1 MANVEIKN
9 PRFYCDVVSSHIAK
23 GISQNNEFFV
33 KVITDSNPS
42 LTTLDVQSGS
52 AAELFDGKPLNQV
65 TFNTTSNT
73 SSHVLI
79 NIDSQEPAGS
89 GSTSERINFI
99 AILNHN
105 MKSADSKVRIFGGA
119 HANDIE
125 SIDAGGAETL
135 DIDWSTVTTAQVV
148 NADAIN
154 VGAGNTSVV
163 IEPAQD
169 GSTVFTFDGQ
179 NDIYWA
185 IQFEGTNSDS
195 SANATDGTFDGSND
209 LRIGCIMVG
218 TYYDMPHSPD
228 MTLARSISFDKNKI
242 FESMGGQKYGLA
254 TNLGRHVSSTS
265 RSPFLVGTQ
274 SAVDDVFFGRI
285 AYDFAFSY
293 IQDTDL
299 LPAEYVDVDALHTS
313 TTRSFVMDVWNNT
326 LGNLLPFI
334 FSVDNTSTGANAE
347 SELIFA
353 RFDSNTLDMK
363 QIAHK
368 LYNIRLKITEEF

>member
-9 PRFYCDVVSSHIAK
+9 PRFYCDIVSSHLKK
-23 GISQNNEFFV
+23 GIPQSNEFYV
-33 KVITDSNPS
+33 RVISDSNPA

-65 TFNTTSNT
+65 TFNTNSST

-79 NIDSQEPAGS
+79 NIDFQDSADGS
-89 GSTSERINFI
+89 SASDRINFV

-105 MKSADSKVRIFGGA
+105 MNSADSKVRIFGGA
-119 HANDIE
+119 HENDVQ
-125 SIDAGGAETL
+125 SIDAGGAESA
-135 DIDWSTVTTAQVV
+135 DIDWSAVNTTEVV
-148 NADAIN
+148 NADDIT
-154 VGAGNTSVV
+154 VGTSDTSVV

-179 NDIYWA
+179 NDRWWG

-195 SANATDGTFDGSND
+195 SANATDGTFDATND

-299 LPAEYVDVDALHTS
+299 LPAEYVDIDALHTS

-334 FSVDNTSTGANAE
+334 FSVDKSSTGANAE

-353 RFDSNTLDMK
+353 RFDSSKLDMK
-363 QIAHK
+363 QVAHK
-368 LYNIRLKITEEF
+368 LYNIRLKIIEEF